1 MKENAVALFGGS
13 FDPIQSD
20 HVDIVK
26 KLQKR
31 FYKTVVVPTY
41 ISPFKKTGSFV
52 SAKDRLAMVQ
62 IALKDEN
69 SVEVSDFEIK
79 KEDISY
85 SFDTIEHFANV
96 NQGKQIFVALGSEML
111 QKLPKW
117 HRFDELKEMVHF
129 YVIER
134 KGFAIKSATLRRLTK
149 LGANIEVA
157 DFTGSDIS
165 SAHARVDIAFNKF
178 HSLPKAVA
186 SYIKDNKLYQDYK
199 CITGGFEV
207 FDLSKER
214 IKHTY
219 QTTLAA
225 VSLAKRYNANIHDT
239 VTAALLH
246 DIAKEADSD
255 VFESLGVPP
264 LPEVYQDVPKKVR
277 HAFIGAEAARAF
289 FGIRKK
295 SVLDAVRFHTTG
307 APKMGKV
314 AKIVYLA
321 DKIESSRDKEEGN
334 LDELREL
341 IFTNLNKGMIEVL
354 ERNVARMRKKG
365 REVYPLTTATLEFF
379 LSKRKP
385 KVGADIDRPKKDIE
399 LGEFIPLQ
407 KTPPT
412 KDGTELANR
421 IAVFLDEKKARD
433 ITLIA
438 IAHKTV
444 IADYFILCTA
454 SSTTAVS
461 ALTDYID
468 ERLSKDFNI
477 EPLRRDLDPKWS
489 AVDYGDVILHIQ
501 TEDIRNF
508 YDLERLWFD
517 GDNVKRF

>member
-1 MKENAVALFGGS
+1 
-13 FDPIQSD
+13 
-20 HVDIVK
+20 
-26 KLQKR
+26 
-31 FYKTVVVPTY
+31 
-41 ISPFKKTGSFV
+41 
-52 SAKDRLAMVQ
+52 
-62 IALKDEN
+62 
-69 SVEVSDFEIK
+69 
-79 KEDISY
+79 
-85 SFDTIEHFANV
+85 
-96 NQGKQIFVALGSEML
+96 
-111 QKLPKW
+111 
-117 HRFDELKEMVHF
+117 
-129 YVIER
+129 
-134 KGFAIKSATLRRLTK
+134 
-149 LGANIEVA
+149 
-157 DFTGSDIS
+157 
-165 SAHARVDIAFNKF
+165 
-178 HSLPKAVA
+178 
-186 SYIKDNKLYQDYK
+186 
-199 CITGGFEV
+199 
-207 FDLSKER
+207 
-214 IKHTY
+214 
-219 QTTLAA
+219 
-225 VSLAKRYNANIHDT
+225 
-239 VTAALLH
+239 
-246 DIAKEADSD
+246 
-255 VFESLGVPP
+255 
-264 LPEVYQDVPKKVR
+264 VR

-314 AKIVYLA
+314 AKIVFLA

-354 ERNVARMRKKG
+354 ERNVARMRKRG

-385 KVGADIDRPKKDIE
+385 KVGAGIDRPKKDIE
-399 LGEFIPLQ
+399 LGEFISLQ

-421 IAVFLDEKKARD
+421 IAIFLDEKKARD

-454 SSTTAVS
+454 SSTTAVN

-508 YDLERLWFD
+508 YDLERLWSD
-517 GDNVKRF
+517 GDNVQRF